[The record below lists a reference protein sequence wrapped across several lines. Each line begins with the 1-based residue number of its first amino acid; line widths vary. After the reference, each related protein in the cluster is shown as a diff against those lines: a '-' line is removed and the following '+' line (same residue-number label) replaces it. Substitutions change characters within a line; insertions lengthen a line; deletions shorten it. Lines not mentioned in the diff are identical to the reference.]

1 MLIVHV
7 HIQVKPES
15 AEEFIAATK
24 ENAQNSRNEPGI
36 ARFDF
41 IQQIDDPTRF
51 MLIEVYKTPDD
62 PVKHKQTEHYKQW
75 RDKVENMMA
84 VPRKSQKF
92 SNISPSDQGW

>member
-7 HIQVKPES
+7 NIQVKPQSVEK
-15 AEEFIAATK
+15 FIAATK

-41 IQQIDDPTRF
+41 IQQVDDPTRF
-51 MLIEVYKTPDD
+51 MLIEVYRSPED
-62 PVKHKQTEHYKQW
+62 PGRHKETEHYKQW
-75 RDKVENMMA
+75 RDKVENMME
-84 VPRKSQKF
+84 VPRKSKLF

>member
-15 AEEFIAATK
+15 VEEFIAATK
-24 ENAQNSRNEPGI
+24 ENTQNSRNEPGI

-51 MLIEVYKTPDD
+51 MLIEVYKTPND
-62 PVKHKQTEHYKQW
+62 PVKHKQTEHYK
-75 RDKVENMMA
+75 
-84 VPRKSQKF
+84 
-92 SNISPSDQGW
+92 